1 MKERKFFTVSQLV
14 EYFGN
19 GVISRGSIYLMIK
32 RGEIPTVLVS
42 AYLSLQ
48 VGLTNLLKMLTKLYC
63 QKQRQLTYNGTP
75 GMGRRLYF
83 F

>member
-32 RGEIPTVLVS
+32 RGEIPTVRIRERILIPASWVDQFIDN
-42 AYLSLQ
+42 ANNA
-48 VGLTNLLKMLTKLYC
+48 VTAKIKAANA
-63 QKQRQLTYNGTP
+63 
-75 GMGRRLYF
+75 
-83 F
+83 